1 MIQLVALLATFAA
14 GIPVA
19 IAVYIALNPASVRTI
34 SKVSISW
41 AFAASLTLTSL
52 LLALEIFFEL
62 KVFGLFIG
70 WVVNNYPAAVR
81 EDAEAPPA
89 LISALIIGITSY
101 LGLHGVIKIVTADK
115 RGRGVGLFCLAVIT
129 ALIFF
134 ALSSDQIAFDDY
146 WLGLPVWPFK

>member
-70 WVVNNYPAAVR
+70 WVVNNYPSAVR
-81 EDAEAPPA
+81 EDAEAPLA

-115 RGRGVGLFCLAVIT
+115 RGRGVGLWGAQ
-129 ALIFF
+129 AEREG
-134 ALSSDQIAFDDY
+134 AQRHGAAGRDQAAARHRE
-146 WLGLPVWPFK
+146 GAGSR